1 MGALHQVIAAALY
14 GEVKR
19 ELLKLDIRS
28 IIVQDHERC
37 KGSLK
42 IIAAC
47 IFTTKIRKHSE
58 VAFNQAADS
67 INLNQKQ
74 GWENGCPNVDNH
86 YPKSLNKENILFQQ
100 HKRRL
105 YTWTSP
111 NGQYRNQIDYILYSQ
126 RWRNCTQSAKTRPG
140 ADCSSGHQ
148 LLIEKFRLELKKA
161 GKTTRPARYN
171 LNQIPY

>member
-47 IFTTKIRKHSE
+47 IFNDH
-58 VAFNQAADS
+58 
-67 INLNQKQ
+67 
-74 GWENGCPNVDNH
+74 G
-86 YPKSLNKENILFQQ
+86 
-100 HKRRL
+100 
-105 YTWTSP
+105 
-111 NGQYRNQIDYILYSQ
+111 
-126 RWRNCTQSAKTRPG
+126 
-140 ADCSSGHQ
+140 
-148 LLIEKFRLELKKA
+148 LI
-161 GKTTRPARYN
+161 T
-171 LNQIPY
+171 